1 MKKQRF
7 CEYYRDARDKALSLR
22 NIRAGFKAAGIIPLN
37 PQKVLSSP
45 FVLPDPD
52 KALPQRPTTPEPQ
65 TAHNQVISTPKSR
78 RDLYRAMVA
87 IDAVVPLPRVVRD
100 LLAKTGRTIDRLVFR
115 AATTERQLIM
125 YKRLVNE
132 WKAKSKKQ
140 APVDPNKQF
149 VQIEDIKRAHNRVR
163 EQSTATRAT
172 TKRSAP
178 VRTPQVD
185 ASAPVDPF
193 LTVAQRLQS
202 INRM

>member
-1 MKKQRF
+1 
-7 CEYYRDARDKALSLR
+7 
-22 NIRAGFKAAGIIPLN
+22 
-37 PQKVLSSP
+37 VLSSP
-45 FVLPDPD
+45 FILPDPIE
-52 KALPQRPTTPEPQ
+52 TTPRAVTPDRQPDEVLQ
-65 TAHNQVISTPKSR
+65 TPKSR

-87 IDAVVPLPRVVRD
+87 IDAVAPLPRAVRD

-125 YKRLVNE
+125 YKRLVDD

-149 VQIEDIKRAHNRVR
+149 IQIEDIKRAHDRVR

-185 ASAPVDPF
+185 TSTPLDTF

-202 INRM
+202 INHL